1 MDIETSLEVSYM
13 KNLNKQ
19 KNEEI
24 AAIKHKIAAVREAA
38 EHKQEYYARIQQ
50 KAKQMNEERL
60 AKDLKIE
67 KLR

>member
-1 MDIETSLEVSYM
+1 MDIETNLEVSYI
-13 KNLNKQ
+13 KNLTKQ

-24 AAIKHKIAAVREAA
+24 AAIKRKITAVREAA
-38 EHKQEYYARIQQ
+38 ERKQEYYVRIQQ
-50 KAKQMNEERL
+50 KSKQMNEERL

>member
-24 AAIKHKIAAVREAA
+24 AAIKHKIAAVREAS
-38 EHKQEYYARIQQ
+38 ERKQEYYARIQQ
-50 KAKQMNEERL
+50 KAKQMNEERS

>member
-1 MDIETSLEVSYM
+1 MDIETNLEVSYI
-13 KNLNKQ
+13 KNLTKQ

-38 EHKQEYYARIQQ
+38 ERKQEYYARIHQ

>member
-1 MDIETSLEVSYM
+1 MDIETNLEVSYI
-13 KNLNKQ
+13 KNLTKQ

-24 AAIKHKIAAVREAA
+24 ASIKRKIAAVREAA
-38 EHKQEYYARIQQ
+38 ERKQEYYARIQQ

-67 KLR
+67 KLK